1 MTAGRPPRRSASTAP
16 PRRAVA
22 HDDPWADWLLHRRD
36 RGDPEIVS
44 RNLPPLNLVRDLVL
58 DNAEIRAGDVV
69 LDVGSGTGLIAFGA
83 LGRVGPA
90 GSVVFSDVSS
100 TLLAFCRARAEEQG
114 HLDRCAFVHAAAED
128 LRPVADRS
136 VDVVTTRSVLVYVAD
151 RPAAFAEFFR
161 VLRPGGRISLF
172 EPVGGMAGPAPER
185 SLLGVDVTP
194 VEAIAQKVRD
204 ALWTGGLD
212 RLHRLDVRE
221 VISGAERV
229 GFVNIGL
236 DLHVDVQSRQSW
248 PAGGWDLVKQL
259 AMTPLT
265 PTVEEVLD
273 EVLAAEER
281 RVFETF
287 MRHAL
292 ERTQPLSRTAVTFL
306 RAQRP
311 G

>member
-1 MTAGRPPRRSASTAP
+1 MSAAGLHRRGAPTALPRPVGAR
-16 PRRAVA
+16 
-22 HDDPWADWLLHRRD
+22 DDPWADWLLHRRD

-58 DNAEIRAGDVV
+58 DNAEIWAGDVV

-83 LGRVGPA
+83 LHRVGPS
-90 GSVVFSDVSS
+90 GRVVFSDVSS
-100 TLLAFCRARAEEQG
+100 ALLAFCQARAEEQG
-114 HLDRCAFVHAAAED
+114 HLGRCAFVHAAAGD
-128 LRPVADRS
+128 LRPVEDRS

-172 EPVGGMAGPAPER
+172 EPVDGMAGPEPAC
-185 SLLGVDVTP
+185 SLLGIDVTP
-194 VEAIAQKVRD
+194 VHDIARKVRD
-204 ALWTGGLD
+204 ALWSSGLD
-212 RLHRLDVRE
+212 RLHQLDVRE
-221 VISGAERV
+221 LVIDAESA

-236 DLHVDVQSRQSW
+236 DLHVEVQARKWW
-248 PAGGWDLVKQL
+248 PAGGWDLVKRL

-265 PTVEEVLD
+265 PTLEEVMR
-273 EVLAAEER
+273 EVLTDDER
-281 RVFETF
+281 QAFETF

-292 ERTQPLSRTAVTFL
+292 ERTPPVARTAVTFL
-306 RAQRP
+306 RARRP